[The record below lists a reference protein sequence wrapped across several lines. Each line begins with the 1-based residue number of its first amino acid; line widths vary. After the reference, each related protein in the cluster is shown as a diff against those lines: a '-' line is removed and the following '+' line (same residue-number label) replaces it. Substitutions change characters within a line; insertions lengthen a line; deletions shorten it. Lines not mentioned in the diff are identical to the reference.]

1 MKKEKLTIKELFLQT
16 NKFMMILAIIPLLF
30 SSFLYMRQIFAYQH
44 TIRNVQL
51 ANEISEEV
59 DENTLEG
66 FWNLVTGQETD
77 EDIITVD
84 LREKINKIKNN
95 TTTNGEKGI
104 LNVALKNVA
113 TLESLQKEIIGN
125 NTSDDAFDKNK
136 TIMKQVD
143 STVSLLSDILQDFV
157 RIEIELA
164 NQKNTDLTRSLIIL
178 SFFQV
183 IVVFFIIFSTR
194 RTQHLLTKKVQ
205 EPISELVTMAKALS
219 KGNFNCRLTPPD
231 TPELMALTTNMNKM
245 AKDLEDLIEE
255 NTLKQHY
262 LAQSEVRV
270 LQAQI
275 TPHFIYNSLDAI
287 ISLIDQKNYAQA
299 QEMTYALSDF
309 FRISLSKGKDW
320 ISVETEIQH
329 IKDYLTILQIRYG
342 KTLTFSVN
350 LPEELKAY
358 PILKMILQPIVE
370 NAVYHGTKFIRR
382 VGVIEVTATKD
393 EKNLIFV
400 VKDNGIGMKND
411 QLKEVKEQLKKGI
424 HSQSHDGYGLYN
436 VNKRLQ
442 LYYGKKASINIES
455 QYRKGTVVTLTVP
468 RQKEPDHYV

>member
-1 MKKEKLTIKELFLQT
+1 
-16 NKFMMILAIIPLLF
+16 
-30 SSFLYMRQIFAYQH
+30 
-44 TIRNVQL
+44 
-51 ANEISEEV
+51 
-59 DENTLEG
+59 
-66 FWNLVTGQETD
+66 
-77 EDIITVD
+77 
-84 LREKINKIKNN
+84 
-95 TTTNGEKGI
+95 
-104 LNVALKNVA
+104 
-113 TLESLQKEIIGN
+113 
-125 NTSDDAFDKNK
+125 
-136 TIMKQVD
+136 
-143 STVSLLSDILQDFV
+143 
-157 RIEIELA
+157 
-164 NQKNTDLTRSLIIL
+164 
-178 SFFQV
+178 
-183 IVVFFIIFSTR
+183 
-194 RTQHLLTKKVQ
+194 
-205 EPISELVTMAKALS
+205 
-219 KGNFNCRLTPPD
+219 
-231 TPELMALTTNMNKM
+231 
-245 AKDLEDLIEE
+245 
-255 NTLKQHY
+255 
-262 LAQSEVRV
+262 
-270 LQAQI
+270 
-275 TPHFIYNSLDAI
+275 
-287 ISLIDQKNYAQA
+287 
-299 QEMTYALSDF
+299 EMTYALSDF

-382 VGVIEVTATKD
+382 VGVIEVTATED

>member
-1 MKKEKLTIKELFLQT
+1 
-16 NKFMMILAIIPLLF
+16 
-30 SSFLYMRQIFAYQH
+30 
-44 TIRNVQL
+44 
-51 ANEISEEV
+51 
-59 DENTLEG
+59 
-66 FWNLVTGQETD
+66 
-77 EDIITVD
+77 
-84 LREKINKIKNN
+84 
-95 TTTNGEKGI
+95 
-104 LNVALKNVA
+104 
-113 TLESLQKEIIGN
+113 
-125 NTSDDAFDKNK
+125 
-136 TIMKQVD
+136 
-143 STVSLLSDILQDFV
+143 
-157 RIEIELA
+157 
-164 NQKNTDLTRSLIIL
+164 TRSVIIF

-183 IVVFFIIFSTR
+183 IVVFFSIVSTL

-205 EPISELVTMAKALS
+205 EPISELVTMPKALS
-219 KGNFNCRLTPPD
+219 KGNYNYRLTPPD
-231 TPELMALTTNMNKM
+231 APELMTLTANMNKI
-245 AKDLEDLIEE
+245 AKELEDLIEE

-287 ISLIDQKNYAQA
+287 ISLIGQKNYAQA

-382 VGVIEVTATKD
+382 VGVIEVTATED
-393 EKNLIFV
+393 EKNLIFT

-411 QLKEVKEQLKKGI
+411 QL
-424 HSQSHDGYGLYN
+424 
-436 VNKRLQ
+436 
-442 LYYGKKASINIES
+442 
-455 QYRKGTVVTLTVP
+455 
-468 RQKEPDHYV
+468 